1 MEDFYIRLKKAMD
14 ERNVSQSELCFRTG
28 IPKSAMSQYISGAFK
43 PKQERTYLIAKA
55 LNVKEAWLMGYDD
68 VQMNESET
76 ADDTLTSNIA
86 AVYDDHIRMIPVY
99 ESVSAGFGALADNT
113 VTDFQPVR
121 IVSDSEAAETICIRV
136 TGDSMFPKIEDGD
149 IIQVRKQDSVD
160 SGDIAVVLLDGEE
173 GLVKRVVYGE
183 TWIELHSINPMY
195 QVQRF
200 EGAEVQRL
208 RVVGLVRG
216 VFHAF

>member
-1 MEDFYIRLKKAMD
+1 MTIG
-14 ERNVSQSELCFRTG
+14 ERIYMRRCELG
-28 IPKSAMSQYISGAFK
+28 MSQEELAEKVGYKDRSSITRIESGERDIRQNKVVAF
-43 PKQERTYLIAKA
+43 AKA
-55 LNVKEAWLMGYDD
+55 LQTTSQWLMGFD
-68 VQMNESET
+68 EP
-76 ADDTLTSNIA
+76 TSNIA

-99 ESVSAGFGALADNT
+99 ESVSAGFGALAENT
-113 VTDFQPVR
+113 VTDYQPVR

-173 GLVKRVVYGE
+173 GLVKKVIYGP
-183 TWIELHSINPMY
+183 TWIELHSTNPMY
-195 QVQRF
+195 PVQRF